1 MSQER
6 KSFTVSDRRHF
17 TSEGEP
23 RHEEEAEASPP
34 PETPPAAE
42 TPKPEASAP
51 ATATETTP
59 PRSDEPE
66 FPRGAPIPETADFAS
81 FLVSLAAQ
89 AGAALQAENDE
100 EALPA
105 ARYLISVLEMLE
117 DKTRGRRTPEEDE
130 LVTTLLYEL
139 RMAYVARTRVGG
151 A

>member
-23 RHEEEAEASPP
+23 RHEEGESSPP
-34 PETPPAAE
+34 PESATPEAPEPQPPPPAAE
-42 TPKPEASAP
+42 TQ
-51 ATATETTP
+51 P
-59 PRSDEPE
+59 PDEPA
-66 FPRGAPIPETADFAS
+66 FPHGAEVPDTADFAS

-89 AGAALQAENDE
+89 AGAALQAEKAE

-117 DKTRGRRTPEEDE
+117 DKSRGRRTPEEDE
-130 LVTTLLYEL
+130 ILTTLLYEL
-139 RMAYVARTRVGG
+139 RMAYVGRTRAGG

>member
-23 RHEEEAEASPP
+23 RHEEEPEASPAPEAAKPSP
-34 PETPPAAE
+34 PEPTPEPTPLESEEPAFA
-42 TPKPEASAP
+42 
-51 ATATETTP
+51 
-59 PRSDEPE
+59 
-66 FPRGAPIPETADFAS
+66 RGAPIPDTADFAS

-89 AGAALQAENDE
+89 AGAALQAEKDD

-130 LVTTLLYEL
+130 VLTTLLYEL
-139 RMAYVARTRVGG
+139 RMAYVSRTRVGG